1 MLHSLVKAN
10 LIVLDAWLDLQDGFV
25 HSKSDGRPTS
35 TFFPLV
41 VSPGSRAAVVFSISL
56 EKTMSSGITILLNND

>member
-25 HSKSDGRPTS
+25 HGKNGGRPTS

-56 EKTMSSGITILLNND
+56 DKTMSSGISIVLKEG